1 MTNKIG
7 YEIPYCYSRLYIG
20 TYAVSVIY
28 EGAWIADFVSAFVV
42 VKRVLKTLR
51 NVKSF
56 LIVIVSL
63 YPYWIFKEKVFR
75 QNWTSQTL
83 IPIRVIRGYE
93 ICVFRC

>member
-63 YPYWIFKEKVFR
+63 LNIQGEG
-75 QNWTSQTL
+75 
-83 IPIRVIRGYE
+83 IPSKLDFTDVDSN
-93 ICVFRC
+93 